1 MYLGPAIASYD
12 LVYETISTALYQ
24 LFIAPK
30 GFYVVNL
37 RRIAAIVGLVV
48 VLSFALKGNAGA
60 GIDGFPAGLVVADDR
75 SLHHLNLYVAQ
86 ELGLFKKHGIDV
98 SLMEARDPVAARDL
112 VLSGRA
118 DIFWACPTLA
128 IMDIANGAP
137 LKIIAQAKTPC
148 NSVLVVAKSSAVRTI
163 ADLKGKRIAG
173 LSANCEG
180 VLAYQVKAQEKGG
193 GFLVVVEAGG
203 RSLIDL
209 AAGKIDGAILEEPYL
224 SMAERRGFRAVQRE
238 TASRFPCR
246 TINART
252 SIIREN
258 PEGVRRLL
266 AAINEANSII
276 ARDPASAKI
285 LAITER
291 YTGFP
296 EKAVKPG
303 ISQFT
308 FSEKIDER
316 RIDRLVEEMLAAGI
330 IRENPRERLY
340 STELK
345 GITWGRK

>member
-1 MYLGPAIASYD
+1 
-12 LVYETISTALYQ
+12 
-24 LFIAPK
+24 
-30 GFYVVNL
+30 
-37 RRIAAIVGLVV
+37 V
-48 VLSFALKGNAGA
+48 VLAFALGGYAGA
-60 GIDGFPAGLVVADDR
+60 GRNGFPPGLVVADDR

-86 ELGLFKKHGIDV
+86 ELGLFKKHGIDII
-98 SLMEARDPVAARDL
+98 LMETRDPVAARDM

-137 LKIIAQAKTPC
+137 VKIIAQAKTPC
-148 NSVLVVAKSSAVRTI
+148 HSVLVVAKSSAVRTI

-180 VLAYQVKAQEKGG
+180 ILAYQVKAREKGG
-193 GFLVVVEAGG
+193 EFRVVVLSAG

-224 SMAERRGFRAVQRE
+224 SMAESRGFRAVQRE

-252 SIIREN
+252 SILKEN

-276 ARDPASAKI
+276 ARDPASPKL
-285 LAITER
+285 LAIAER

-303 ISQFT
+303 ISLFT

-330 IRENPRERLY
+330 IRENPGERLY
-340 STELK
+340 SAELK
-345 GITWGRK
+345 GLTWGRK